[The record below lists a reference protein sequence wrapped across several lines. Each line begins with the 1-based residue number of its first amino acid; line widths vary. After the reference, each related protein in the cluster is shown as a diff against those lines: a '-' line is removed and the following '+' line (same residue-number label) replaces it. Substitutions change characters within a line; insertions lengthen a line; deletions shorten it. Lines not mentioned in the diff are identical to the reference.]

1 MNVNEAIELNIGEE
15 NSEPEEQ
22 HIKIYFPEIQDVDKY
37 EIKWNCLLF
46 FRHALKKLHNQKVTF
61 GELSLAKIK
70 IIELEHIETKNTID
84 LYFNLVD
91 IFCDSDYCQSKDIW
105 ENCKINYTI
114 IKKLSDFY
122 EYDDV
127 LQKYK
132 QNTEI
137 FSIFKTEKNT
147 TNILNKNEN
156 INFSDEKYNDC
167 KDDFKDI
174 ETKINSLIKFND
186 MLGIMERCNDDLQS
200 SAGVFRSNAHQL
212 HSRNVLNTWPETIKH
227 AILYIILFTWLIDI
241 VTCIFRFIVNI
252 CNNIYSCIFRFII
265 ITERN
270 PEIEERQLEDIRTLL
285 FKSEFNTE
293 SNEKL
298 SQQLSQ
304 FVIDKLDILG
314 NTDIGISE
322 VNDYCK
328 NIITKV
334 TEHVEKGV
342 PHDKWLM
349 RFIIPREVL
358 PFDDM
363 KNIEYKWTPDK
374 YLQIANEYD
383 YNNDHISI
391 KPFIYFNN
399 YGLKAIQNEVENF
412 INEHLNDDIIELN
425 LPDIYILSGFKKYP
439 TIYEKD
445 FYSKFN
451 FKSSRCIDKT
461 NDLLKHKWWFPFF
474 SVVCFISQI
483 IGPIYYIVEYFLYS
497 DNEICPNRSEIST
510 KLFATC
516 YYLLLYAQF
525 SKMWDEISITC
536 AQYDNVE
543 ITKHKNYIIGS
554 WVINNMCL
562 IIIPF
567 FTYTLFIEHNDLTD
581 LILNCLTGQFLID
594 IDNLVVTFSSGDFF
608 MKKFIKDKILLE
620 YINNGVNNNN
630 IMNEDSL
637 LQTSFNILGMIQA
650 YSTIILSIVI
660 ARCI

>member
-1 MNVNEAIELNIGEE
+1 MSDIENGNQSNKLLTDN
-15 NSEPEEQ
+15 NSEEQ
-22 HIKIYFPEIQDVDKY
+22 HIKIYFPEIKDVNKY
-37 EIKWNCLLF
+37 EIKWECLLF
-46 FRHALKKLHNQKVTF
+46 FRHALKKLHMQKVTF

-70 IIELEHIETKNTID
+70 IIELQHIETKETVD

-91 IFCDSDYCQSKDIW
+91 VFCNSEFCQSNDIW
-105 ENCKINYTI
+105 ENCKISYTI

-132 QNTEI
+132 QNTEV
-137 FSIFKTEKNT
+137 FSIFKTKNKKSSKM
-147 TNILNKNEN
+147 INEN
-156 INFSDEKYNDC
+156 INFYDEKYNNY
-167 KDDFKDI
+167 KEDFKDI
-174 ETKINSLIKFND
+174 ENKINNLVKYDNVFSMD
-186 MLGIMERCNDDLQS
+186 GSMEDLS
-200 SAGVFRSNAHQL
+200 ESAGVFKSQARDL
-212 HSRNVLNTWPETIKH
+212 HSRNVLNSCMNYNWSEKIKD
-227 AILYIILFTWLIDI
+227 AIFYIILFTWLIDI
-241 VTCIFRFIVNI
+241 FKCIISFIQ
-252 CNNIYSCIFRFII
+252 

-270 PEIEERQLEDIRTLL
+270 PETEEQPLEDIRTLL
-285 FKSEFNTE
+285 FKSEFNRE
-293 SNEKL
+293 SNEKM

-314 NTDIGISE
+314 NTDIGFDE
-322 VNDYCK
+322 VNEYCK
-328 NIITKV
+328 NIIIKV
-334 TEHVEKGV
+334 TEHIEKGV
-342 PHDKWLM
+342 PHEEWLS
-349 RFIIPREVL
+349 RFIIPRVVL

-363 KNIEYKWTPDK
+363 KSIEYKWTPDK

-383 YNNDHISI
+383 YNNDHISN

-412 INEHLNDDIIELN
+412 INEHLNDDIMELN

-451 FKSSRCIDKT
+451 FKTSECIDKT

-474 SVVCFISQI
+474 SLVCFISQI
-483 IGPIYYIVEYFLYS
+483 VGPIYYIVEYFLYS

-554 WVINNMCL
+554 WVINNICL

-567 FTYTLFIEHNDLTD
+567 FTYTLFIEHNELTD

-620 YINNGVNNNN
+620 YINNGVNTNNV
-630 IMNEDSL
+630 MNEDSL
-637 LQTSFNILGMIQA
+637 LQTSFNILGIIQA